1 MSPKRKFK
9 GCKSEFVE
17 NLEKHSKLDDPII
30 LDEYDPLEERNSIVF
45 SQYEIVKRICSFL
58 GDEDLNRFSKGKK
71 NSSLSSLSSLK
82 QLNFSIY

>member
-17 NLEKHSKLDDPII
+17 NFEKNPKLNAILIDNELLDRRNEII
-30 LDEYDPLEERNSIVF
+30 F

-58 GDEDLNRFSKGKK
+58 SDDDLNRFSNG
-71 NSSLSSLSSLK
+71 NY
-82 QLNFSIY
+82 NFS